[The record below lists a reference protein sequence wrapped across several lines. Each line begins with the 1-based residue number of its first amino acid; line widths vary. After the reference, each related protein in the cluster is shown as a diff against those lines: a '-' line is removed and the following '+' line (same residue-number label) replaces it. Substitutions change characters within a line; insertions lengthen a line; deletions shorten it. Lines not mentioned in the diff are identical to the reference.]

1 MTVYQKMNKHILVVH
16 PLNNKKKQTIDSH
29 NNMDEF
35 QKHYVRE
42 SDIKEVHILLLCF
55 HETLE
60 KAKL

>member
-1 MTVYQKMNKHILVVH
+1 MTVYQKMDEHTLVVH

-42 SDIKEVHILLLCF
+42 PDIKEVHIL
-55 HETLE
+55 
-60 KAKL
+60 